1 MTTRDYPSTELTVH
15 WNNEICIHSAVC
27 AKTLPGVFHP
37 REKPWI
43 TVDGATDE
51 EIAAMIDTCPS
62 GALSYTW
69 HKDSPAGEAE
79 HGGQA

>member
-1 MTTRDYPSTELTVH
+1 MTQRDYDSSELTVH
-15 WNNEICIHSAVC
+15 WNNELCIHSAVC
-27 AKTLPGVFHP
+27 AKTLPNVFKP

-43 TVDGATDE
+43 HVDGATDE

-69 HKDSPAGEAE
+69 HKDSSAEGGEA
-79 HGGQA
+79 